1 MTHINQKK
9 REDLPELEPMFSMV
23 EASMG
28 FVPNSFFT
36 MAHWPG
42 LLQTF
47 GSFAGTVLG
56 SGELDPGLKQ
66 LIAYVASNAS
76 GCRYC
81 QAHTSH
87 VAEKRG
93 VSVDKIS
100 EAFEFETSSKFD
112 DAERAALRVAMYG
125 AITPNGVEPSH
136 MEDLASHYSEKQIV
150 EIVSVISL
158 FGFLNRW
165 NDTMATT
172 LEDEPKSFATNSL
185 SSSGWKVG
193 KHENQA
199 E

>member
-9 REDLPELEPMFSMV
+9 RDELPELEPMFSMV

-28 FVPNSFFT
+28 FIPNSFFT
-36 MAHWPG
+36 MAHWPE
-42 LLQTF
+42 LLQ
-47 GSFAGTVLG
+47 SFSPLAGTILG
-56 SGELDPGLKQ
+56 AGELEPALKQ

-100 EAFEFETSSKFD
+100 EAFKFETSSKFD

-125 AITPNGVEPSH
+125 AITPNGVEASH
-136 MEDLASHYSEKQIV
+136 MEDLARHYTEKQIV

-172 LEDEPKSFATNSL
+172 LEDKPKSFATNSL
-185 SSSGWKVG
+185 ASSGWEVG
-193 KHENQA
+193 KHEKS
-199 E
+199 